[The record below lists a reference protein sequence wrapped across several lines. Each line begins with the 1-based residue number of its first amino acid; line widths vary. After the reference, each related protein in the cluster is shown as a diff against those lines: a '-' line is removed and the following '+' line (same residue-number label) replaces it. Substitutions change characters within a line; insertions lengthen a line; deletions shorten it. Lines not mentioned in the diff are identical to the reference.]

1 MEINKNNSIDLNI
14 LDCQSYSN
22 IIKERLPMFLDEKT
36 KAYARMFIEGAM
48 KSLLEKVNN
57 IQTLQIYANTL
68 NMCREF
74 ATQNQLEVLQN
85 LCIIWN
91 RKGIEKFNAIKSQNN
106 NNYDEGLGN
115 NIRNHLNN
123 YAEVL
128 DSKMKDMEMIRI
140 IVDKLTDLNIFIE
153 QKGNQIYPPQELEEV
168 KKIINQQL
176 SIANLT
182 ISVSD
187 ELDADLRIR

>member
-1 MEINKNNSIDLNI
+1 LDADKRSYAKLVIDYGMQKILDKTNNLQDLN
-14 LDCQSYSN
+14 
-22 IIKERLPMFLDEKT
+22 F
-36 KAYARMFIEGAM
+36 YAD
-48 KSLLEKVNN
+48 
-57 IQTLQIYANTL
+57 TLQI
-68 NMCREF
+68 CKEF
-74 ATQNQLEVLQN
+74 AEKNQLQDLLN
-85 LCIIWN
+85 YCIIWN
-91 RKGIEKFNAIKSQNN
+91 RAGIEKFNAIESQNN
-106 NNYDEGLGN
+106 NRYDEGLGN

-128 DSKMKDMEMIRI
+128 DNKMKDIEMIRI
-140 IVDKLTDLNIFIE
+140 IVDKLTDLKIFIE

>member
-1 MEINKNNSIDLNI
+1 MGNVQIDFKLINFESIKKVI
-14 LDCQSYSN
+14 VQ
-22 IIKERLPMFLDEKT
+22 KLPLFLDADKRS
-36 KAYARMFIEGAM
+36 YVIQVIDYGM
-48 KSLLEKVNN
+48 KDMLNKSNN
-57 IQTLQIYANTL
+57 LQDFKFYANTL
-68 NMCREF
+68 QICKEF
-74 ATQNQLEVLQN
+74 AEKNQLQDLMDY
-85 LCIIWN
+85 CTIWN
-91 RKGIEKFNAIKSQNN
+91 RIGIEKIKAFKTQKSNS
-106 NNYDEGLGN
+106 YDEGLGN

-128 DSKMKDMEMIRI
+128 DNKMKDIEMIRI
-140 IVDKLTDLNIFIE
+140 IVDKLTDLSILIE

-176 SIANLT
+176 SVAKLT